1 MRISLERKIALGFGA
16 ATVIL
21 VAVGVAAFRS
31 TTATIASAGWVAHT
45 LDVRADLEAT
55 LATISD
61 AEAGVRAFALTGSSG
76 FLAPFNSAGPT
87 LDRLLGR
94 LHGLT
99 ADNADQQRRLDS
111 LTILVRERLAALQ
124 RVAALRRARGV
135 AAAAREVESGFGR
148 QLRGPIWATIGAMAA
163 AESELLDQ
171 RSADLRTRTRL
182 ARVAAWAGTLIA
194 LGILGGAA
202 SLIQR
207 DLAGRRRAEAAMRE
221 SEERYRLLFD
231 NSPLPA
237 WVFDLETLRF
247 LTVNAA
253 AVTAYGYTPEEFQ
266 TLTIRD
272 IRPPEE
278 IPALEARMNL
288 LRLGG
293 VKDGLWRHR
302 RKDGTLLEVEVVS
315 HAVTYGG
322 RPATLVLSHDV
333 TQRIRDDAALR
344 HYATQLEAANA
355 ELDAFAYSV
364 SHDLRA
370 PLRSIDG
377 FSLAL
382 LEDYHDQLDPQG
394 RQFLERVRA
403 GTQRMGQL
411 IEDLLTLSLVTRRE
425 MHRDTVDL
433 SGLAVQIAAE
443 LRRDDPERHV
453 EFVIAAGVTAQGDAH
468 LLESVLENLL
478 GNAWKY
484 TRKHPRARIEFG
496 RRTENG
502 TATYFVRDD
511 GAGFDMAYAGKL
523 FGAFQRLHAA
533 ADFDGTGIG
542 LATVQRVVHRHGG
555 KVWAEA
561 APDRGA
567 TFYFTLA

>member
-1 MRISLERKIALGFGA
+1 MRVSLERKIVLGFGA

-21 VAVGVAAFRS
+21 VAVGVATFRS

-45 LDVRADLEAT
+45 LDVRADLEAS

-61 AEAGVRAFALTGSSG
+61 AEAGVRAFALTGSPA
-76 FLAPFNSAGPT
+76 FLAPFDSAGPA

-94 LHGLT
+94 LRSLT
-99 ADNADQQRRLDS
+99 ADNPDQQRRLDS
-111 LTILVRERLAALQ
+111 LAVLVQERLAALD
-124 RVAALRRARGV
+124 RVAALRRTRG
-135 AAAAREVESGFGR
+135 AAAAAHDVEAGFGR
-148 QLRGPIWATIGAMAA
+148 QLRGPIRAMIGTMAA
-163 AESELLDQ
+163 AESDLLDQ
-171 RSADLRTRTRL
+171 RSADLRTRTRV
-182 ARVAAWAGTLIA
+182 ARMAAWAGMLIA

-202 SLIQR
+202 GLIQR
-207 DLAGRRRAEAAMRE
+207 DLAGRRRAEVAMRE

-237 WVFDLETLRF
+237 WVFDLESLRF

-253 AVTAYGYTPEEFQ
+253 AVAAYGYTPEEFQ
-266 TLTIRD
+266 SLTIRD

-278 IPALEARMNL
+278 VPALEARMEG
-288 LRLGG
+288 LRHGKS
-293 VKDGLWRHR
+293 KDGIWRHR
-302 RKDGTLLEVEVVS
+302 RKDGSLLEVEVVS
-315 HAVTYGG
+315 HAVTYAG

-333 TQRIRDDAALR
+333 TLQRRDEAALR
-344 HYATQLEAANA
+344 HYAAQLEAANR

-403 GTQRMGQL
+403 GTQRMGKL

-425 MHRDTVDL
+425 MHRDHVDL
-433 SGLAVQIAAE
+433 SAIAARIAAE

-453 EFVIAAGVTAQGDAH
+453 EFTIAPGISANGDAH
-468 LLESVLENLL
+468 LLESVLANLL

-484 TRKHPRARIEFG
+484 TGKRPRARIEFG
-496 RRTENG
+496 RQSENG

-555 KVWAEA
+555 KVWADATPE
-561 APDRGA
+561 RGA

>member
-1 MRISLERKIALGFGA
+1 MRISLERKIVLGFGA

-31 TTATIASAGWVAHT
+31 TTATIASAGWVTHT
-45 LDVRADLEAT
+45 LDVRANLEAT

-61 AEAGVRAFALTGSSG
+61 AEAGARAFALTGAPP
-76 FLAPFNSAGPT
+76 FLAPFDSAGPA

-94 LHGLT
+94 LRALT
-99 ADNADQQRRLDS
+99 ADNPDQQRRLDS
-111 LTILVRERLAALQ
+111 LEVLVRKRLVALD
-124 RVAALRRARGV
+124 RVVSSRRTRGV

-148 QLRGPIWATIGAMAA
+148 QLRGPIRAMIGTMSA
-163 AESELLDQ
+163 AESDLLEE
-171 RSADLRTRTRL
+171 RSADLRSRTRV
-182 ARVAAWAGTLIA
+182 ARVAAWAGTLVA

-253 AVTAYGYTPEEFQ
+253 AVAAYGYTPEEFQ
-266 TLTIRD
+266 SLTIRD
-272 IRPPEE
+272 IRPPEDV
-278 IPALEARMNL
+278 PALEIRMDE
-288 LRLGG
+288 LRHGRS
-293 VKDGLWRHR
+293 KDGIWRHR
-302 RKDGTLLEVEVVS
+302 RKDGTVLQVEVVS
-315 HAVTYGG
+315 HAVTYGS
-322 RPATLVLSHDV
+322 RPATLVLAHDV
-333 TQRIRDDAALR
+333 TQRTRDESALR

-425 MHRDTVDL
+425 MHRDDVDL
-433 SGLAVQIAAE
+433 SSVATRIAAD

-453 EFVIAAGVTAQGDAH
+453 EFVIAAGVRAEGDAH
-468 LLESVLENLL
+468 LLESVLANLM

-484 TRKHPRARIEFG
+484 TGKRPRARIEFG
-496 RRTENG
+496 RQSENG
-502 TATYFVRDD
+502 TAAYFVRDD

-523 FGAFQRLHAA
+523 FGAFQRLHSQTE
-533 ADFDGTGIG
+533 FDGTGIG
-542 LATVQRVVHRHGG
+542 LAIVQRVVHRHGG
-555 KVWAEA
+555 RVWAEA
-561 APDRGA
+561 TPERGA